1 MNFADVLPTFSIALR
16 EGFEAV
22 LIVGLVLACLRQ
34 AGQSHLNRWVGLGIL
49 AGLGLS
55 ALVGFGL
62 AGVFGVLDRS
72 AAPIAP
78 LLTELLKVALGT
90 LAIGLLSW
98 MLVWMTQQAKQLKGE
113 VQSSVQQAIGN
124 GDGASWKIFSL
135 VTAAVLQE
143 GLETVIFIAAQFQQ
157 SLGAAIGAIAGLL
170 GAVVMGLLLFRFGV
184 RIDVRRFFQVVG
196 VLLLLVVAGLVVSV
210 LKHLD
215 AAVLLLGAA
224 NLAWFADLCAG
235 AKETCVLGPRL
246 WDWSGWLNDHQLP
259 GVLLKTLLGYRDRL
273 YLTQGIGYSAFLG
286 VVGTLYFRSL
296 AQRDAAPTDRPP
308 APPVDG
314 SVDGSPRPSA

>member
-1 MNFADVLPTFSIALR
+1 MNFADLLPTFSIALR

-34 AGQSHLNRWVGLGIL
+34 AGQSHLNRWVGLGIVV
-49 AGLGLS
+49 GLGLS
-55 ALVGFGL
+55 ALVGVGL
-62 AGVFGVLDRS
+62 AGVFGALDRS
-72 AAPIAP
+72 AAPLAP
-78 LLTELLKVALGT
+78 LLTVLLKVTLGT

-98 MLVWMTQQAKQLKGE
+98 MLVWMTQQSKQLKGE

-124 GDGASWKIFSL
+124 GDGAGWKIFSL

-157 SLGAAIGAIAGLL
+157 SVGAAV
-170 GAVVMGLLLFRFGV
+170 GAVSGLAGAVLMGLLLFRFGV

-210 LKHLD
+210 LKQLD
-215 AAVLLLGAA
+215 AAVLLLSAA
-224 NLAWFADLCAG
+224 NPAWAGLCTTAT
-235 AKETCVLGPRL
+235 ETCVLGPRL
-246 WDWSGWLNDHQLP
+246 WDLSAVLNDHQLP

-273 YLTQGIGYSAFLG
+273 YLAQGIGYSAFLSI
-286 VVGTLYFRSL
+286 VGTLYFRSL
-296 AQRDAAPTDRPP
+296 AQRALPSADRPAVPP
-308 APPVDG
+308 A
-314 SVDGSPRPSA
+314 DGSPRPSA